1 MVTVFFNTILE
12 HPALLSIAILLIA
25 ALCKA
30 IIIKLARKSRK
41 RKARDNKHVAQS
53 LLHLINLISIILLLL
68 IWSSEI
74 QNFALSIAAFAVAIV
89 LAMREFIQSIIGFLY
104 LVSTRPF
111 RVGDWIQI
119 DGDYGEV
126 AEIDWV
132 KTTLLEIDM
141 KSYQITRRTI
151 SVPNSKLVVSTI
163 KNLNYI
169 KRYVTHTFT
178 IVKSGGY
185 NGFPLYEPLLER
197 AHFYCED
204 FMEVAMRYNSI
215 IERKLDATIPGPD
228 PEIRFST
235 TDIGDFQVRVILFCP
250 TELALELE
258 HKLTADFMSMYDAL
272 KLQDSN
278 APKLPQEVRT
288 GGEKSTI

>member
-1 MVTVFFNTILE
+1 MLINTILE
-12 HPALLSIAILLIA
+12 HPALLSIAILVLA
-25 ALCKA
+25 ALLKL
-30 IIIKLARKSRK
+30 IITKLARKTRK
-41 RKARDNKHVAQS
+41 RKERDNKHVSQS
-53 LLHLINLISIILLLL
+53 LRHLVNLVSIILLLL

-111 RVGDWIQI
+111 RVGDWNQI

-151 SVPNSKLVVSTI
+151 SIPNSKLVVSTI
-163 KNLNYI
+163 KNLNFI

-178 IVKSGGY
+178 IVKSGDY
-185 NGFPLYEPLLER
+185 NGFSLYEELLER
-197 AHFYCED
+197 ANTYCED
-204 FMEVAMRYNSI
+204 FIEVATRYNSI
-215 IERKLDATIPGPD
+215 IERKLDAAISGPQ

-235 TDIGDFQVRVILFCP
+235 TDIGDFKVRVILFCP
-250 TELALELE
+250 TEQALELE
-258 HKLTADFMSMYDAL
+258 HKLTADFMIMWDKLKTKVDNKNKAL
-272 KLQDSN
+272 Q
-278 APKLPQEVRT
+278 ATRT
-288 GGEKSTI
+288 VGEKSTI

>member
-1 MVTVFFNTILE
+1 MLFKTLE
-12 HPALLSIAILLIA
+12 HPALLSLV
-25 ALCKA
+25 
-30 IIIKLARKSRK
+30 IIIVAGLIKFLVSKLARKSNRRK
-41 RKARDNKHVAQS
+41 LRDNKHISHSIRHV
-53 LLHLINLISIILLLL
+53 INLVALILLLL

-141 KSYQITRRTI
+141 KTYQITRRTI

-163 KNLNYI
+163 KNLNFI
-169 KRYVTHTFT
+169 KRYVTHNFT
-178 IVKSGGY
+178 IVRRENFNFY
-185 NGFPLYEPLLER
+185 PLYDELLER
-197 AHFYCED
+197 ATHYCEEFVD
-204 FMEVAMRYNSI
+204 VATRYNSI
-215 IERKLDATIPGPD
+215 IERKLDATISGPE

-235 TDIGDFQVRVILFCP
+235 TDIGDFKIHVSLFCP
-250 TELALELE
+250 TAQALGLE
-258 HKLTADFMSMYDAL
+258 HKLTADFMTMWEKL
-272 KLQDSN
+272 KNQSDN
-278 APKLPQEVRT
+278 NNKLTQ
-288 GGEKSTI
+288 S

>member
-1 MVTVFFNTILE
+1 MFIKFLD
-12 HPALLSIAILLIA
+12 HPVLLSVAILLVA
-25 ALCKA
+25 AFVKF
-30 IIIKLARKSRK
+30 IISKLARKTRK
-41 RKARDNKHVAQS
+41 PKERDNKHIS
-53 LLHLINLISIILLLL
+53 HSIRHLVNLITIMMLLL

-141 KSYQITRRTI
+141 KTYQITRRTI

-163 KNLNYI
+163 KNLNFI
-169 KRYVTHTFT
+169 KRYVTHSFY
-178 IVKSGGY
+178 IVRCENY
-185 NGFPLYEPLLER
+185 NGFPLYEEFVER
-197 AHFYCED
+197 ANEYCSEFY
-204 FMEVAMRYNSI
+204 EVAVRYNSI
-215 IERKLDATIPGPD
+215 IERKLDAVISGPE
-228 PEIRFST
+228 PEVRFT
-235 TDIGDFQVRVILFCP
+235 TSDIGDFKVHVTLFCP

-258 HKLTADFMSMYDAL
+258 HKLTSDFMEMWEKMKIKTDRKNKAL
-272 KLQDSN
+272 LS
-278 APKLPQEVRT
+278 
-288 GGEKSTI
+288 